1 MVRQF
6 DLVKARE
13 ALKLAKQVLKEAE
26 RRYDRECGVNAK
38 PFINRIRVAEAK
50 VRAARDALRK
60 VDPLSND

>member
-6 DLVKARE
+6 DLVRARE

-60 VDPLSND
+60 VDLLSND